1 MRMGNVCG
9 ICSFSLFCFS
19 FFVYL
24 IPRFDDVSERSEAWN
39 VVSRLY
45 RVWIAW
51 RILKTNIDEFVGYS
65 IYGGSRTARFLIGRP
80 LLDCESVEMYPT
92 KLLFTVFTARLL
104 LSVYRLAPFDFY
116 ILTSLLSRP
125 RDSLLGTFAEV
136 TP

>member
-1 MRMGNVCG
+1 MMCIV
-9 ICSFSLFCFS
+9 
-19 FFVYL
+19 
-24 IPRFDDVSERSEAWN
+24 RSEAWN
-39 VVSRLY
+39 VVSCLY
-45 RVWIAW
+45 RVWIAR

-65 IYGGSRTARFLIGRP
+65 IGGSRTARFLIGRP

-104 LSVYRLAPFDFY
+104 SSVYRLAPFDFY